1 MSWVGNPHYTL
12 HRGET
17 GNPRLRGSADKGP
30 FQHKHPKTDN
40 SRWTLTTGAVGAP
53 PAGLTL
59 TGVWSNAATMD
70 TFICTVGCRREKS
83 IKWGALAQGKPPNN
97 TAVSHPGLKYH
108 LKTTCTLD
116 NFLQSMPQPSCSLRW
131 NQTIPLPILIAPSKF
146 LHFCYLTLLHAT
158 LGKKFQGKLPNPVF
172 KKMITDDQIYP
183 LCFGRWVCGCEC
195 RGKAQS
201 KILAPG
207 RPSRQMF
214 PCYLHQKQQLNP
226 PVHMLFTTTH
236 AIRHTRELHAL
247 FLLEENIQK
256 MSPRS

>member
-1 MSWVGNPHYTL
+1 MSPRLPYSGKRIGIYGSISIRLTEHLSLYSVNNSSESNNL
-12 HRGET
+12 HRFRGNAVNELGRESALHSAQGET
-17 GNPRLRGSADKGP
+17 GNPRLRGICRQGA

-83 IKWGALAQGKPPNN
+83 IKWGTLAREKPPNN

-131 NQTIPLPILIAPSKF
+131 NQTIPLPILIAPNSF
-146 LHFCYLTLLHAT
+146 IF
-158 LGKKFQGKLPNPVF
+158 
-172 KKMITDDQIYP
+172 
-183 LCFGRWVCGCEC
+183 
-195 RGKAQS
+195 
-201 KILAPG
+201 
-207 RPSRQMF
+207 
-214 PCYLHQKQQLNP
+214 
-226 PVHMLFTTTH
+226 
-236 AIRHTRELHAL
+236 AI
-247 FLLEENIQK
+247 
-256 MSPRS
+256 